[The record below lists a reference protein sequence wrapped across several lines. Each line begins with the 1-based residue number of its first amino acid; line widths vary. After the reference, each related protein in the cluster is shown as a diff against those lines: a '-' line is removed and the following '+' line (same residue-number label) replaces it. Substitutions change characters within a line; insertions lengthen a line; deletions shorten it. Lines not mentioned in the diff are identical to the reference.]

1 MDSAPAQVRLR
12 VRLRARTARRLA
24 RVRHQQDRRCADA
37 LASRPELA
45 LVDDDGEAL
54 PAAEL
59 RARKAQRRA
68 LVASWRARGRLLD
81 TNDLLVNVAVRAE
94 LVARGWDRPWPDPGP
109 DAPAPARWPGARSS
123 GYPVAVVV
131 LLDAALVRRVRA
143 ACWAHSAPAIAAIRE
158 WREAHPTLTH
168 RWQSPELWAEYDALA
183 DQVVTPAAVYRAG
196 LDRVLFTAHTGDP
209 LGPL

>member
-1 MDSAPAQVRLR
+1 MESTPAQVRLR
-12 VRLRARTARRLA
+12 VRVQVRAARRLA
-24 RVRHQQDRRCADA
+24 RVRHQQDLRRAAA

-59 RARKAQRRA
+59 RARKAERRA
-68 LVASWRARGRLLD
+68 LVASWRARGLLLD
-81 TNDLLVNVAVRAE
+81 TNDLLVGAAVRAE

-123 GYPVAVVV
+123 GYPAAVVA

-143 ACWAHSAPAIAAIRE
+143 ACWAHSAPAIIAIRE
-158 WREAHPTLTH
+158 WRQAHPNLTH
-168 RWQSPELWAEYDALA
+168 RWQSPGLWEEYDALA
-183 DQVVTPAAVYRAG
+183 DRVVTPAAVYRAG
-196 LDRVLFTAHTGDP
+196 LDRLLFTAHTGEP

>member
-1 MDSAPAQVRLR
+1 METAPAQVRLR
-12 VRLRARTARRLA
+12 VRVRARTARRLA
-24 RVRHQQDRRCADA
+24 RVRHQQNRRRAAA

-59 RARKAQRRA
+59 RAHKAEQRA
-68 LVASWRARGRLLD
+68 LVASWRVRGLLLD
-81 TNDLLVNVAVRAE
+81 TNDLLVDAAVRAE

-123 GYPVAVVV
+123 GYPAAVVA
-131 LLDAALVRRVRA
+131 LLDAALVRQVRA
-143 ACWAHSAPAIAAIRE
+143 ACWAHSAPAIIAIRE
-158 WREAHPTLTH
+158 WRQAHPNLTH
-168 RWQSPELWAEYDALA
+168 RWQSPGLWEEYDALA
-183 DQVVTPAAVYRAG
+183 DRVVTPGDLYRAG
-196 LDRVLFTAHTGDP
+196 LDRLLFTAHTGDP